1 MCLAWFL
8 FYGRLLNMS
17 RREIMA
23 TRYGEML
30 DMVSCFAIYNG
41 AEAKKKKR
49 KLSFDEVL
57 ALR

>member
-1 MCLAWFL
+1 
-8 FYGRLLNMS
+8 MS

>member
-1 MCLAWFL
+1 
-8 FYGRLLNMS
+8 MS

-41 AEAKKKKR
+41 AEPKKKKR
-49 KLSFDEVL
+49 KLSFDEAL